1 MKKLFNFNEFISHVN
16 ETNENELFDDLISEG
31 FDSSILQSMVSNS
44 NNGIG
49 KKFFDTLS
57 KLGVAASEI
66 TNLDM
71 KVIPTADAAKYTANH
86 PNEILIYY
94 SNREKPNPFAG
105 RDVWRDLRV
114 IQSDIVLAVVKGKAY
129 QGLDYDRYASKGKN
143 KSEYKMVSA
152 GGNSSIGIDKATG
165 AYGSGLN
172 TLKKISEV
180 TDVVYAIDPTT
191 VASSV
196 DKRLSRKE
204 SKEGATSFTDNKEF
218 KKANQA
224 RYEEILSTRAV
235 NSDVDGMVQKAINE
249 LTDQIKEGLVKGLKG
264 RYGDL
269 IIGNTPKDREVKMSD
284 ATNLMNNIL
293 SDYGRYATSLADAE
307 KSKEMHGDIDSYYL
321 RAAKQY
327 AKSIKDYCVKI
338 PTFNYAW

>member
-57 KLGVAASEI
+57 KMGIASSEI

-71 KVIPTADAAKYTANH
+71 KVIPTADAAKYTAQH

-94 SNREKPNPFAG
+94 SNREKTNPFAG
-105 RDVWRDLRV
+105 KDVWRDLRI
-114 IQSDIVLAVVKGKAY
+114 IQADIVLAVVKGKTY
-129 QGLDYDRYASKGKN
+129 QGLDYDRYASKKPGPAQ
-143 KSEYKMVSA
+143 YKIVSR
-152 GGNSSIGIDKATG
+152 GDGSIGIDKNTG
-165 AYGSGLN
+165 SYGSGLN
-172 TLKKISEV
+172 TLKKIADV
-180 TDVVYAIDPTT
+180 TDIVYAIDPTT
-191 VASSV
+191 VASSNE
-196 DKRLSRKE
+196 KRLSRKE
-204 SKEGATSFTDNKEF
+204 SKEGAVSFINNTEF

-235 NSDVDGMVQKAINE
+235 NSDVDGIVQKAINE

-264 RYGDL
+264 KYGDL
-269 IIGNTPKDREVKMSD
+269 IIGNSPKNREVKMSD

-293 SDYGRYATSLADAE
+293 SDYGRYANNLADAE

-321 RAAKQY
+321 RSAKQY
-327 AKSIKDYCVKI
+327 AKSIKDYCAKI